1 MKTTFANYYMQILS
15 ASPPSMY
22 YLNRTCS
29 YYTLNNEDNTLTDYV
44 IIFLFDGAQ
53 KRLVGCECTDKL
65 IKNIA
70 INLHSKQKK
79 INKSPNSDQI
89 LVRSIFFPPVVL

>member
-1 MKTTFANYYMQILS
+1 
-15 ASPPSMY
+15 MY

-29 YYTLNNEDNTLTDYV
+29 YYTLNNEENTLTDYV

-53 KRLVGCECTDKL
+53 KWLVGCECTDEL

-70 INLHSKQKK
+70 INLHSKQKRDK
-79 INKSPNSDQI
+79 QI
-89 LVRSIFFPPVVL
+89 PKLWSNFS